1 MVQSLNLAAIRTT
14 VRVILREPALALPHA
29 HVRDISELDFAKL
42 RAAGCRGVVFDK
54 DNTLTAPYSN
64 EVYPRLAG
72 ALRSCVE
79 AFGAEQVAVL
89 SNSAGTPDD
98 PGGVAAD
105 ALQAIPP
112 LQPSTST
119 LTLHDRPSLAF
130 ALTHSR
136 THPPSPTIGL
146 APQAA
151 LGVHVLRRRH
161 KKPRG
166 FESVRQHFGCDGTA
180 LVMVGDRYL
189 TDVTFGNLHGMLT
202 VHTEQLTTVGDNRV
216 AQQMRRIED
225 WLVARYVRLGYVAP
239 PHPLALRWL
248 ASPEVEEKRE

>member
-14 VRVILREPALALPHA
+14 VRVIFREPALALPHA

-79 AFGAEQVAVL
+79 AFGADRVAVL

-105 ALQAIPP
+105 ALQAVEPHLSP
-112 LQPSTST
+112 QPQPRACMQAAERLALARPRSQPSTHFIT
-119 LTLHDRPSLAF
+119 LALTSPSLS
-130 ALTHSR
+130 H
-136 THPPSPTIGL
+136 
-146 APQAA
+146 PQARA
-151 LGVHVLRRRH
+151 TGRA
-161 KKPRG
+161 RG
-166 FESVRQHFGCDGTA
+166 ARIATA
-180 LVMVGDRYL
+180 
-189 TDVTFGNLHGMLT
+189 
-202 VHTEQLTTVGDNRV
+202 
-216 AQQMRRIED
+216 A
-225 WLVARYVRLGYVAP
+225 
-239 PHPLALRWL
+239 
-248 ASPEVEEKRE
+248 

>member
-1 MVQSLNLAAIRTT
+1 MLLPRVVPAQFCRLAPPPARPIVPPQLLTASGHWCSRWMVQSLNLAAIRTT

-105 ALQAIPP
+105 ALQATSPP
-112 LQPSTST
+112 QPHLSASTPT
-119 LTLHDRPSLAF
+119 LTLHGTAGGRAPRPRSHSPSPSLS
-130 ALTHSR
+130 LT
-136 THPPSPTIGL
+136 L
-146 APQAA
+146 AYPWARAA
-151 LGVHVLRRRH
+151 GRA
-161 KKPRG
+161 RG
-166 FESVRQHFGCDGTA
+166 ARAATA
-180 LVMVGDRYL
+180 
-189 TDVTFGNLHGMLT
+189 
-202 VHTEQLTTVGDNRV
+202 
-216 AQQMRRIED
+216 A
-225 WLVARYVRLGYVAP
+225 
-239 PHPLALRWL
+239 
-248 ASPEVEEKRE
+248 

>member
-14 VRVILREPALALPHA
+14 VRVIFREPALALPHA

-79 AFGAEQVAVL
+79 AFGADRVVVL

-105 ALQAIPP
+105 TLQAVEPHLSP
-112 LQPSTST
+112 QPQ
-119 LTLHDRPSLAF
+119 P
-130 ALTHSR
+130 
-136 THPPSPTIGL
+136 
-146 APQAA
+146 
-151 LGVHVLRRRH
+151 
-161 KKPRG
+161 
-166 FESVRQHFGCDGTA
+166 
-180 LVMVGDRYL
+180 
-189 TDVTFGNLHGMLT
+189 
-202 VHTEQLTTVGDNRV
+202 
-216 AQQMRRIED
+216 
-225 WLVARYVRLGYVAP
+225 
-239 PHPLALRWL
+239 
-248 ASPEVEEKRE
+248 

>member
-1 MVQSLNLAAIRTT
+1 MLVYLLSCLKGMYSKVFGQTAGLWSAGEPMVQSLNLAAIRTT

-29 HVRDISELDFAKL
+29 HVRDITELDFAKL

-79 AFGAEQVAVL
+79 AFGAERVAVL

-112 LQPSTST
+112 PQPHLS
-119 LTLHDRPSLAF
+119 
-130 ALTHSR
+130 
-136 THPPSPTIGL
+136 PP
-146 APQAA
+146 PQ
-151 LGVHVLRRRH
+151 
-161 KKPRG
+161 P
-166 FESVRQHFGCDGTA
+166 
-180 LVMVGDRYL
+180 
-189 TDVTFGNLHGMLT
+189 
-202 VHTEQLTTVGDNRV
+202 
-216 AQQMRRIED
+216 
-225 WLVARYVRLGYVAP
+225 
-239 PHPLALRWL
+239 
-248 ASPEVEEKRE
+248 